1 MTESR
6 TDIARA
12 AVLRGPREV
21 AEDEA
26 GSSVAALYAR
36 LRELLGVPFV
46 PTVFRMLAVHE
57 DYLAA
62 VVDAASATPA
72 ERRATYARRG
82 VGLAADVARDLDP
95 GSVSAGEDTA
105 AIQGVI
111 ERYNVANP
119 AGMLIL
125 AALSDGL
132 EPARVLEA
140 PLPER
145 AGRSLLDDV
154 LMCHGGFTVPGLWR
168 ELAHGWPDVAERAWT
183 EIRSLAQA
191 PRFASG
197 RDELLALASEAL
209 PAASFPRAD
218 RSRRRTHR
226 RLVRADHPDDG
237 ARDRVPP
244 ARARFRRVTPV
255 APRSARLVRRAP
267 HDRADL
273 ANRPRSRASNAVTAA
288 DVGAARR
295 TVRGWLRTCEPP
307 GSTAGARPVVLRRCG
322 HARRPLHEIRRV

>member
-1 MTESR
+1 MSKVSAELVAAQGTYAQPHVGVVAHAPAIRSARMTEARS
-6 TDIARA
+6 DITRA

-26 GSSVAALYAR
+26 GPSVAALYSR

-62 VVDAASATPA
+62 VVDAASGTPA
-72 ERRATYARRG
+72 ERRETYARRG
-82 VGLAADVARDLDP
+82 VELAARVARQLEP
-95 GSVSAGEDTA
+95 GSVSAGEGA
-105 AIQGVI
+105 GAIRAVLD
-111 ERYNVANP
+111 RYNVANP

-132 EPARVLEA
+132 EPAPVLVA

-145 AGRSLLDDV
+145 AGRSLQDDV

-191 PRFASG
+191 PGFASG
-197 RDELLALASEAL
+197 RDDLVALASEAI
-209 PAASFPRAD
+209 PATTFPRAD
-218 RSRRRTHR
+218 
-226 RLVRADHPDDG
+226 VDPDVE
-237 ARDRVPP
+237 RIVTWF
-244 ARARFRRVTPV
+244 ARAIPTMVLEIECLRLALGP
-255 APRSARLVRRAP
+255 ADPPR
-267 HDRADL
+267 
-273 ANRPRSRASNAVTAA
+273 
-288 DVGAARR
+288 
-295 TVRGWLRTCEPP
+295 
-307 GSTAGARPVVLRRCG
+307 
-322 HARRPLHEIRRV
+322 

>member
-1 MTESR
+1 MTEAR
-6 TDIARA
+6 KDVARA

-21 AEDEA
+21 GEDEA

-82 VGLAADVARDLDP
+82 VELAADVARELDP
-95 GSVSAGEDTA
+95 GSVSAGGDTA

-132 EPARVLEA
+132 GPGRVLVA
-140 PLPER
+140 PLPDR
-145 AGRSLLDDV
+145 AGRSLQDDV
-154 LMCHGGFTVPGLWR
+154 LTCHGGFTVPGLWR
-168 ELAHGWPDVAERAWT
+168 ELAHEWPDVAERAWT
-183 EIRSLAQA
+183 EIRSLAQT

-197 RDELLALASEAL
+197 RDELVALASEAL
-209 PAASFPRAD
+209 PATAFPRAD
-218 RSRRRTHR
+218 ADPDVARIVTWFARTIPTMVLEIECL
-226 RLVRADHPDDG
+226 RLAI
-237 ARDRVPP
+237 
-244 ARARFRRVTPV
+244 
-255 APRSARLVRRAP
+255 
-267 HDRADL
+267 
-273 ANRPRSRASNAVTAA
+273 
-288 DVGAARR
+288 
-295 TVRGWLRTCEPP
+295 TVR
-307 GSTAGARPVVLRRCG
+307 
-322 HARRPLHEIRRV
+322 